1 MWAAGAGGRAACPR
15 DAALRKAAFAGNL
28 AALPAHLV
36 PGGRSVRVFI
46 SANPEGNG
54 RAPPRLPL
62 PPGAASSRLPGA
74 GFGRGAAGGGFPLQG
89 RAGRCSAGRPGP
101 AVSRA
106 SGGSRG
112 PGARGLKRAPRCCAP
127 GRAALVSSTI
137 RF

>member
-15 DAALRKAAFAGNL
+15 DAALRRATFAGNL

-74 GFGRGAAGGGFPLQG
+74 GFGRGAAGGGLPLPG
-89 RAGRCSAGRPGP
+89 RAGRCSGLRASADRVVPKSAAESERRGGVRPAGRAREVNY
-101 AVSRA
+101 AV
-106 SGGSRG
+106 
-112 PGARGLKRAPRCCAP
+112 
-127 GRAALVSSTI
+127 LV
-137 RF
+137 

>member
-54 RAPPRLPL
+54 RPR
-62 PPGAASSRLPGA
+62 
-74 GFGRGAAGGGFPLQG
+74 RGSP
-89 RAGRCSAGRPGP
+89 CRPGP
-101 AVSRA
+101 PPRGSPGPA
-106 SGGSRG
+106 SGGGRRAAASRCRG
-112 PGARGLKRAPRCCAP
+112 GRDGARRGAP
-127 GRAALVSSTI
+127 GRPLAEPPADRVAPASAA
-137 RF
+137 

>member
-62 PPGAASSRLPGA
+62 LVSFCRISNYTLTTLYTIFQVIDLYWGVEADEWDSPE
-74 GFGRGAAGGGFPLQG
+74 LQKT
-89 RAGRCSAGRPGP
+89 RMKLLEDCLKSSAGPCF
-101 AVSRA
+101 VVD
-106 SGGSRG
+106 
-112 PGARGLKRAPRCCAP
+112 GL
-127 GRAALVSSTI
+127 LV
-137 RF
+137 

>member
-74 GFGRGAAGGGFPLQG
+74 GFGRGAAGGGRRLPAAGEGGTVLG
-89 RAGRCSAGRPGP
+89 GAPRAGR
-101 AVSRA
+101 
-106 SGGSRG
+106 
-112 PGARGLKRAPRCCAP
+112 
-127 GRAALVSSTI
+127 
-137 RF
+137 

>member
-15 DAALRKAAFAGNL
+15 DAALRRAAFAGNL

-62 PPGAASSRLPGA
+62 PPGA
-74 GFGRGAAGGGFPLQG
+74 GFGRGAAGGGLQLPG
-89 RAGRCSAGRPGP
+89 RAGRCSGLRRIARSRSPRLKASA
-101 AVSRA
+101 AVMYA
-106 SGGSRG
+106 
-112 PGARGLKRAPRCCAP
+112 LP
-127 GRAALVSSTI
+127 GRARELNCAVLVQCRRTRTLRI
-137 RF
+137 RMS